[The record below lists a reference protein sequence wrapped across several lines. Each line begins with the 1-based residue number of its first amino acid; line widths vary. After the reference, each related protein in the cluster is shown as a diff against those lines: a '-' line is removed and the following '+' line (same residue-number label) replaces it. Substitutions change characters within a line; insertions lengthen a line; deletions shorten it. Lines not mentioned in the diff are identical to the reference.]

1 MSRYRNASPRHDEP
15 PRAGG
20 TAATTATTAAAA
32 AGSTTRQSCAD
43 RPTSNEAAQKTRFS
57 VRKNTLAL
65 GAVCLASLMFSLEIS
80 SVPVILPTL
89 ERVLHGDFKG
99 MQWIMNAYTLA
110 VTTVLMA
117 TGTLADRFGR
127 RRIFVIGIAL
137 FGLTSLIC
145 GLAQSVPTLIVGRLL
160 QGASGGAMLICQ
172 VAVLSHQFNEG
183 PERARAFSA
192 WGIVL
197 GIGLGF
203 GPIIGGMI
211 VAVSGWQWVF
221 WVHALLAIAT
231 LALVFGGV
239 QESRDPHA
247 HTFDVAGM
255 ATLSLAVFGL
265 VYFITQGPALG
276 FTSSRAIFILVATV
290 LAFVAFLYAERL
302 SARPMFDFSVF
313 RIPQFSGALM
323 GSAGMNFSFWPFMIY
338 IPIYFQIGLGY
349 DSVTAGLA
357 LLAYTLPTLLF
368 PPLGERL
375 ILRYGSG
382 IAIPGG
388 LFVIGLGFMLMKY
401 GSSVAHPSALTMLPG
416 CILAGAG
423 LGLTNTPVTNTT
435 TGAVPVERAGMA
447 SGIDMSARM
456 ITLAIN
462 IALMGA
468 ILIAGILFHL
478 KARLPATIDAGLLAR
493 LAEKVAAGDA
503 EAVKAGIP
511 VLAQIDPT
519 GTAVHAALIDGF
531 GWVMLYGGAG
541 VWVLA
546 VLSFVISGSASRRPG
561 KVATRPAQQVARCDS
576 C

>member
-1 MSRYRNASPRHDEP
+1 MSTHSNAP
-15 PRAGG
+15 PRPDQPTLESGDP
-20 TAATTATTAAAA
+20 A
-32 AGSTTRQSCAD
+32 AGVRS
-43 RPTSNEAAQKTRFS
+43 PGFFS
-57 VRKNTLAL
+57 IRKNTLAL
-65 GAVCLASLMFSLEIS
+65 GAVCLASLMFGLEIS

-127 RRIFVIGIAL
+127 RRIFVVGIAL
-137 FGLTSLIC
+137 FGVTSLIC
-145 GLAQSVPTLIVGRLL
+145 GLAESVPTLIVARLL

-172 VAVLSHQFNEG
+172 VAVLSHQFSDG

-192 WGIVL
+192 WGIIF

-211 VAVSGWQWVF
+211 VAVSSWQWVF
-221 WVHALLAIAT
+221 WVHAVLAIVT
-231 LALVFGGV
+231 LTLVFGGV

-247 HTFDVAGM
+247 HTLDVAGIV
-255 ATLSLAVFGL
+255 TLSLAVFGL
-265 VYFITQGPALG
+265 VYFITQVPELG
-276 FTSSRAIFILVATV
+276 LTSPRAIFVLVATAF
-290 LAFVAFLYAERL
+290 AFVAFLCAERF

-338 IPIYFQIGLGY
+338 LPIYFQIGLGY
-349 DSVTAGLA
+349 DSVSAGLA

-375 ILRYGSG
+375 ALRYGSG
-382 IAIPGG
+382 IAIPTG
-388 LFVIGLGFMLMKY
+388 LLTIGVGFMLMKL
-401 GSSVAHPSALTMLPG
+401 GSSVAHPGVWSMLPG
-416 CILAGAG
+416 CVLAGAG

-435 TGAVPVERAGMA
+435 TAAVPPERAGMA

-468 ILIAGILFHL
+468 ILVGGILFEL
-478 KARLPATIDAGLLAR
+478 KTRLPGALEPASLGR
-493 LAEKVAAGDA
+493 LAEKIAAGNVDA
-503 EAVKAGIP
+503 VRTGVP
-511 VLAQIDPT
+511 GLAQIDPA
-519 GTAVHAALIDGF
+519 GGIVHDALMQGF

-541 VWVLA
+541 VVILA
-546 VLSFVISGSASRRPG
+546 VLSFVISGSASRRLG
-561 KVATRPAQQVARCDS
+561 REEKSPARRGVRCDS